1 MNSSF
6 DGELMAAQT
15 RNWNTSRHAVATA
28 IALPAPSTGSA
39 FREMV
44 IVARETA
51 MVLMIQIAFRAALM
65 MRRWNY

>member
-6 DGELMAAQT
+6 DGELLAARS
-15 RNWNTSRHAVATA
+15 RNWDASGRAVARA
-28 IALPAPSTGSA
+28 IALPAPGMGSA
-39 FREMV
+39 FRKMV